1 MSVDFSRMIGILGK
15 IEENSI
21 FLKLLCLLGK
31 FSLSTKVKKLT
42 KLIQTTFDI
51 DEELMKHIEID
62 EKILARIIYQ
72 TTQELIKNKRFKGFG
87 NAMRA
92 YLDRFFRV
100 NSIDDVWK
108 ISEVTNDDISKV
120 VKLLPFVEQDI
131 MK

>member
-1 MSVDFSRMIGILGK
+1 
-15 IEENSI
+15 
-21 FLKLLCLLGK
+21 
-31 FSLSTKVKKLT
+31 
-42 KLIQTTFDI
+42 
-51 DEELMKHIEID
+51 
-62 EKILARIIYQ
+62 
-72 TTQELIKNKRFKGFG
+72 
-87 NAMRA
+87 MRA

>member
-1 MSVDFSRMIGILGK
+1 MIGILGK

-72 TTQELIKNKRFKGFG
+72 TTQELIKN
-87 NAMRA
+87 
-92 YLDRFFRV
+92 
-100 NSIDDVWK
+100 
-108 ISEVTNDDISKV
+108 
-120 VKLLPFVEQDI
+120 
-131 MK
+131 